1 MSFALIFIVGL
12 ALGALC
18 GLIKLPKIIGMLA
31 AGILIGPYVLNV
43 IDPSVLSASA
53 DLRKAALVI
62 ILLKHRAFGSGHGYN
77 HHGAAGS
84 ISDRCGQPQS

>member
-31 AGILIGPYVLNV
+31 AGIILGPYVLNV
-43 IDPSVLSASA
+43 IDPSGFP
-53 DLRKAALVI
+53 
-62 ILLKHRAFGSGHGYN
+62 HRLICEKPHW
-77 HHGAAGS
+77 
-84 ISDRCGQPQS
+84 